1 MRPTRFTYLKA
12 AIVLAVGFVML
23 RIVYRIVFGGAGGNG
38 VVMLELP
45 RIRLVGPFEHIT
57 LFGDVTT
64 GGITNAAASAIP
76 FAALVLA
83 IGTIS
88 AVVNIRRLLTRGA
101 DRGPVRTVAR
111 ALVVA
116 LATFPALLDAV
127 RRVRRARELRG
138 ERGAASLIIPVLEH
152 TVERAVALG
161 ASMEVRGFAAAKRAE
176 PRCEHPAII
185 RDASLGYRDRW
196 SLEAINLEFTPGTLT
211 VITGATGSGKS
222 TLLSALSGLF
232 QHVLDGTQLGSIE
245 VAGLDRDAVPPRET
259 AGFVGVVSQSVR
271 VSFVAATVAEE
282 LGFALV
288 IRGVAPII
296 VEARV
301 AEIAGRLGIAHLL
314 PRETCALSAGEACLV
329 AIGAALVEHPVLL
342 LVDEPLADL
351 DEPARARVVDVL
363 DRLAHHAGV
372 CVIVAEHT
380 FSEWAN
386 RPDAW
391 LELREG
397 AVHCIDRPTQAPD
410 YSATGAQAT
419 GTEATGTQAAGAQA
433 AGSQPRQAPIAEI
446 TKLSVSHGELA
457 AVVGASLTL
466 RPAEIVALRGPNGAG
481 KSSLLHAIARPN
493 QRGVVVID
501 TRDVY
506 ALSRRQ
512 RRRAVALVPE
522 VFDDLLF
529 ATTVEAECAR
539 ADRRA
544 AASGTALRFTRLLGI
559 ELDTA
564 SHNGKTSAIM
574 ASHPRDLSAG
584 ERLCLVIAIQLSA
597 RPRVLLVDEPSRGLD
612 AAARALVGA
621 AIVEAAAAGAA
632 VLIATHDRDFASR
645 YATGEF
651 TMSGGRLEAGA
662 GVIS

>member
-38 VVMLELP
+38 VVLLELP

-196 SLEAINLEFTPGTLT
+196 SLAAINLEFTPGTLT

-329 AIGAALVEHPVLL
+329 AIGAALIEHPVLL

-363 DRLAHHAGV
+363 DRLAHQAGV

-380 FSEWAN
+380 FSEWAD

-397 AVHCIDRPTQAPD
+397 AVHRIARPTQAPD
-410 YSATGAQAT
+410 YSATGTQVVGAQA
-419 GTEATGTQAAGAQA
+419 AVAQA
-433 AGSQPRQAPIAEI
+433 AGSQSRHAPIAEI
-446 TKLSVSHGELA
+446 TKLSVWHGELA

-506 ALSRRQ
+506 TLSRRQ

-564 SHNGKTSAIM
+564 SLNGRTSAIM

-651 TMSGGRLEAGA
+651 TMGSGRLEAGA